1 MQFYGV
7 ETYYEFFSNMRNLE
21 YVQSNLDYSIVV
33 KLHPAA
39 RQLKSLLEDEFPEL
53 SFATD
58 NLQNLLS
65 KSLVTISFSSSVI
78 EDSLYSQVPVILFDP
93 WDRYQHCEAELD
105 TSKENKAIYYV
116 TAIKDLIS
124 AINTVEESSCID
136 FEEYTVP
143 GNSKDNLKTLL
154 ETLL

>member
-1 MQFYGV
+1 M
-7 ETYYEFFSNMRNLE
+7 
-21 YVQSNLDYSIVV
+21 V

-78 EDSLYSQVPVILFDP
+78 EDSLYSNVPVILFDP
-93 WDRYQHCEAELD
+93 WSRYQHCGAELD
-105 TSKENKAIYYV
+105 TSKGNKAIYYV
-116 TAIKDLIS
+116 KEIKSLINAIKTL
-124 AINTVEESSCID
+124 EESSCID

-143 GNSKDNLKTLL
+143 GSSEDNLKNLL